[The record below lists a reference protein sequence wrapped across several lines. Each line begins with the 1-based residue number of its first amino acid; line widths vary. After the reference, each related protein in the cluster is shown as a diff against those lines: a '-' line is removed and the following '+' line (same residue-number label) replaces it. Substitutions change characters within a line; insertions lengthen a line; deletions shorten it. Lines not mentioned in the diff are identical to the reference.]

1 MTCEMG
7 WCRCAMR
14 CSAWPICRLGMRPV
28 GGSAREAFD
37 GRGSLE
43 RVRVRVG
50 VGGGMN
56 KSFQCSGPVPGQA
69 AKASKKRESLAPRK
83 GRFPLHS
90 EDEDRCTGQ

>member
-1 MTCEMG
+1 MVEDHWSVCECV
-7 WCRCAMR
+7 WV
-14 CSAWPICRLGMRPV
+14 W
-28 GGSAREAFD
+28 
-37 GRGSLE
+37 
-43 RVRVRVG
+43 
-50 VGGGMN
+50 GGGMN